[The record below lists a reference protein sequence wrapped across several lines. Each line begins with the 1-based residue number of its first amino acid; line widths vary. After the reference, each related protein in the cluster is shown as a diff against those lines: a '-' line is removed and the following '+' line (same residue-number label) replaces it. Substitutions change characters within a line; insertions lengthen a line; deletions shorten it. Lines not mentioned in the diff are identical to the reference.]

1 MTNKEI
7 KELVGTIEHTL
18 VSKQNEVQRSR
29 FNLKLYKD
37 KIELLEAK
45 LLARDEKIE
54 SLKKEFGLLC
64 KSIKDESIERDLLI
78 AYSNSYIDSQKL
90 K

>member
-7 KELVGTIEHTL
+7 KELLNTIEHTI
-18 VSKQNEVQRSR
+18 VSKQNEVQRNR

-37 KIELLEAK
+37 RIELLEAK
-45 LLARDEKIE
+45 LLARDEKI
-54 SLKKEFGLLC
+54 KEL
-64 KSIKDESIERDLLI
+64 E
-78 AYSNSYIDSQKL
+78 NKL